1 MKIKMNTRGWRRGS
15 LRPASHTL
23 LASMHLTS
31 LPPELFSDIVSHLTS
46 FIDLFHLILTGDA
59 RLKWANCLRLRFAD
73 DLGFSFRWPFHLLQ
87 FFPRL
92 EHFDISSSGGL
103 VHRRTGPFEFSG
115 LPTTLR
121 RLSATLPTIASFR
134 FPISR
139 LKDFPNLEV
148 FNIYTL
154 FVDIDPKGLSLPP
167 KLKVFQA
174 TQARCAPTALSS
186 SLLDLLCILPQEL
199 EVFHI
204 AENFLPGTADPN
216 RATEWRWPQ
225 NLQSLLLNLPCDSL
239 DILHRLPP
247 SLTEFR
253 AKIQQVYF
261 PRTRRRYCLDAK
273 VWDALPE
280 GLQVF
285 ELSNSTWVP
294 VALPMPSQLR
304 RLCNLRIFKCWAVHL
319 EVGTAETDAPH
330 SRAFTWD
337 TLPPRLEFFRLEA
350 SNRICIIPSSTQSS
364 GMPPTLTRI
373 PAYFLPKLSSSLI
386 ATLLDLPVS
395 MKILPNFDV
404 SNVNIFEMLD
414 EIKSRAKEEP
424 RTIPETSP
432 SSSSYDIHGQDNGT
446 SELTQQRKKRMPQLL
461 PPNLEQLS
469 LTSSDDC
476 SLFFD
481 LPSTHLRHLSIHSIA
496 IPSIIPTLPNTLVH
510 LACNQ
515 YTLPL
520 GVKSLP
526 PTLTRL
532 SIIWSGEFTYP
543 LTLDAVDDGEQVG
556 SNSSGSTDCK
566 LSATED
572 LERRRQRR
580 DFFLSGPPSL
590 LPPTLTSLSLE
601 FFELSNAS
609 KAWIGAIS
617 GTLPLQKLVLTPST
631 EILIHEPHEIVQFPL
646 PTQFSESLT
655 MRELQIGLCWTH
667 PQELK
672 HLPKKL
678 STLKV
683 VFYEPPAP
691 FEEQHLRLLPTTLCT
706 LSIYPEPC
714 IPTEAWEMAH
724 LPHAEGMDSRQV
736 IVQSDTPI
744 SVGQ

>member
-1 MKIKMNTRGWRRGS
+1 
-15 LRPASHTL
+15 
-23 LASMHLTS
+23 
-31 LPPELFSDIVSHLTS
+31 
-46 FIDLFHLILTGDA
+46 
-59 RLKWANCLRLRFAD
+59 
-73 DLGFSFRWPFHLLQ
+73 
-87 FFPRL
+87 
-92 EHFDISSSGGL
+92 
-103 VHRRTGPFEFSG
+103 
-115 LPTTLR
+115 
-121 RLSATLPTIASFR
+121 
-134 FPISR
+134 
-139 LKDFPNLEV
+139 
-148 FNIYTL
+148 
-154 FVDIDPKGLSLPP
+154 
-167 KLKVFQA
+167 
-174 TQARCAPTALSS
+174 
-186 SLLDLLCILPQEL
+186 
-199 EVFHI
+199 
-204 AENFLPGTADPN
+204 
-216 RATEWRWPQ
+216 
-225 NLQSLLLNLPCDSL
+225 
-239 DILHRLPP
+239 
-247 SLTEFR
+247 
-253 AKIQQVYF
+253 
-261 PRTRRRYCLDAK
+261 
-273 VWDALPE
+273 
-280 GLQVF
+280 
-285 ELSNSTWVP
+285 
-294 VALPMPSQLR
+294 
-304 RLCNLRIFKCWAVHL
+304 
-319 EVGTAETDAPH
+319 
-330 SRAFTWD
+330 
-337 TLPPRLEFFRLEA
+337 
-350 SNRICIIPSSTQSS
+350 
-364 GMPPTLTRI
+364 
-373 PAYFLPKLSSSLI
+373 
-386 ATLLDLPVS
+386 
-395 MKILPNFDV
+395 
-404 SNVNIFEMLD
+404 
-414 EIKSRAKEEP
+414 
-424 RTIPETSP
+424 
-432 SSSSYDIHGQDNGT
+432 
-446 SELTQQRKKRMPQLL
+446 MPQLL